1 MPLREKHNHR
11 FIHMDEQYEK
21 MTWTWMDDRREGDVG
36 VNRYYLPNLPTP
48 DGMVRY
54 HHRGA
59 SPPPPP
65 PQAPASAF
73 ASASASRYLCKRKQV
88 RTRYG
93 RSPDRTSL
101 GVFSPPPPPRLRHRL
116 SIKSARSHSKNDQPI
131 EPPRPHHIT
140 ADPIRSIEEAAA
152 RWVGFPSHPDTH
164 AGAGTGPGRRIVAFS
179 RGGIPNSVLG
189 FGFSTGFMVWVGR

>member
-1 MPLREKHNHR
+1 MIDEKVTWESTDITYRTYLPPTGWSDTTTAEPVPLRRRRRRRHR
-11 FIHMDEQYEK
+11 RLRL
-21 MTWTWMDDRREGDVG
+21 RR
-36 VNRYYLPNLPTP
+36 R
-48 DGMVRY
+48 
-54 HHRGA
+54 RGTC
-59 SPPPPP
+59 
-65 PQAPASAF
+65 
-73 ASASASRYLCKRKQV
+73 CKRKQV

-140 ADPIRSIEEAAA
+140 ADPIRSIEEAA